1 MQNGNGHPAFA
12 DDPQQQEYQRE
23 AKRLYGNT
31 DAWRQ
36 SQERTKHWT
45 KADVERVKRDGQ
57 VFLQALA
64 AGMDHAPGSAEAQG
78 LMAQHRAGINTF
90 YDCTDEIYAGLAD
103 LYVNDA
109 RFAAY
114 YDTARPGLAAWVREA
129 MLISLGQHP
138 A

>member
-12 DDPQQQEYQRE
+12 DDPQLQAYQQEAEQ
-23 AKRLYGNT
+23 LYGNT
-31 DAWRQ
+31 NAWKQ
-36 SQERTKHWT
+36 SQERTRHWT
-45 KADVERVKRDGQ
+45 KADVERVKREGKE
-57 VFLQALA
+57 FLQVLA
-64 AGMDHAPGSAEAQG
+64 AGMDRAPGSPEAQA
-78 LMAQHRAGINTF
+78 LIAQHRAGINTF

-114 YDTARPGLAAWVREA
+114 YDTARPGLANWVREA
-129 MLISLGQHP
+129 MLVSLGKQP